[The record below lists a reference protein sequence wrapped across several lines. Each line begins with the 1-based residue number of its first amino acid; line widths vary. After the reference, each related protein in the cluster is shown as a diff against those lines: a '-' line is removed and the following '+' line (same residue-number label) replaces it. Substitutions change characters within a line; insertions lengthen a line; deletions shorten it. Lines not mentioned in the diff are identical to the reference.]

1 MYRRIVGEDSDLYG
15 AFRDADAGIEFFVDS
30 LTIHFFHFIF
40 WRCTVI
46 SELMINEQIRDKE
59 VRLIGAD
66 GSQLGIFSAYN
77 AQKIADEAHLDL
89 VKISPNAV
97 PPVCKVM
104 DYGKYRYEQS
114 KKEKE
119 AKKNQKIVELKE
131 IRLSMTIDDGD
142 LNTKA
147 KTAAKFLKE
156 GNKVK
161 VSLRMRGRQMVYV
174 NEGIAVVLKFAELLT
189 EVAVIEKKPVA
200 EGRFISMVIAPVGTK
215 ATTHTK
221 QTLNGGNKDA

>member
-1 MYRRIVGEDSDLYG
+1 MWTFSV
-15 AFRDADAGIEFFVDS
+15 
-30 LTIHFFHFIF
+30 HIF
-40 WRCTVI
+40 LFSEVI
-46 SELMINEQIRDKE
+46 IIKELQINEQIRDKE

-156 GNKVK
+156 GNKV
-161 VSLRMRGRQMVYV
+161 
-174 NEGIAVVLKFAELLT
+174 IVVDNFCDFYNPKIKEDNVKHNLNNANYTLKR
-189 EVAVIEKKPVA
+189 IDI
-200 EGRFISMVIAPVGTK
+200 R
-215 ATTHTK
+215 
-221 QTLNGGNKDA
+221 NR

>member
-1 MYRRIVGEDSDLYG
+1 MK
-15 AFRDADAGIEFFVDS
+15 
-30 LTIHFFHFIF
+30 
-40 WRCTVI
+40 
-46 SELMINEQIRDKE
+46 ELQINEQIRDKE

-174 NEGIAVVLKFAELLT
+174 NEGIAVVLKFAELLN

>member
-1 MYRRIVGEDSDLYG
+1 MWTFSV
-15 AFRDADAGIEFFVDS
+15 
-30 LTIHFFHFIF
+30 HIF
-40 WRCTVI
+40 LFSEVI
-46 SELMINEQIRDKE
+46 IIKELQINEQIRDKE

-200 EGRFISMVIAPVGTK
+200 EGRCISMVIAPVGTK

>member
-1 MYRRIVGEDSDLYG
+1 MFDDVCFLST
-15 AFRDADAGIEFFVDS
+15 FFYFVEVN
-30 LTIHFFHFIF
+30 IIK
-40 WRCTVI
+40 
-46 SELMINEQIRDKE
+46 ELQINEQIRDKE

-89 VKISPNAV
+89 VKISPNAT
-97 PPVCKVM
+97 PPVCRIM

-131 IRLSMTIDDGD
+131 IRLSMTIDGGD
-142 LNTKA
+142 LVTKA
-147 KTAAKFLKE
+147 KNATKFIKE

-174 NEGIAVVLKFAELLT
+174 SEGIAVMTRFAEILKD
-189 EVAVIEKKPVA
+189 VAMIEKQPVA
-200 EGRFISMVIAPVGTK
+200 EGRYINMVMAPCSTK
-215 ATTHTK
+215 SATSAK
-221 QTLNGGNKDA
+221 QQLSNGGNKDA

>member
-1 MYRRIVGEDSDLYG
+1 MWTFSV
-15 AFRDADAGIEFFVDS
+15 
-30 LTIHFFHFIF
+30 HIF
-40 WRCTVI
+40 LFSEVI
-46 SELMINEQIRDKE
+46 IIKELQINEQIRDKE

-174 NEGIAVVLKFAELLT
+174 NEGIAVVLKFAELLK

>member
-1 MYRRIVGEDSDLYG
+1 MWTFSV
-15 AFRDADAGIEFFVDS
+15 
-30 LTIHFFHFIF
+30 HIF
-40 WRCTVI
+40 LFSEVI
-46 SELMINEQIRDKE
+46 IIKELQINEQIRDKE

-142 LNTKA
+142 LNTQA

>member
-1 MYRRIVGEDSDLYG
+1 MWTFSV
-15 AFRDADAGIEFFVDS
+15 
-30 LTIHFFHFIF
+30 HIF
-40 WRCTVI
+40 LFSEVI
-46 SELMINEQIRDKE
+46 IIKELQINEQIRDKE

-104 DYGKYRYEQS
+104 DYGKYRYEHS

>member
-1 MYRRIVGEDSDLYG
+1 MWTFSV
-15 AFRDADAGIEFFVDS
+15 
-30 LTIHFFHFIF
+30 HIF
-40 WRCTVI
+40 LFSEVI
-46 SELMINEQIRDKE
+46 IIKELQINEQIRDKE

-174 NEGIAVVLKFAELLT
+174 NEGIAVVLKFAELLN

>member
-1 MYRRIVGEDSDLYG
+1 MWTFSV
-15 AFRDADAGIEFFVDS
+15 
-30 LTIHFFHFIF
+30 HIF
-40 WRCTVI
+40 LFSEVI
-46 SELMINEQIRDKE
+46 IIKELQINEQIRDKE

-215 ATTHTK
+215 ATTYTK

>member
-1 MYRRIVGEDSDLYG
+1 MWTFSV
-15 AFRDADAGIEFFVDS
+15 
-30 LTIHFFHFIF
+30 HIF
-40 WRCTVI
+40 LFSEVI
-46 SELMINEQIRDKE
+46 IIKELQINEQIRDKE

-156 GNKVK
+156 GNKGK

>member
-1 MYRRIVGEDSDLYG
+1 MRAFSVRIFLFSE
-15 AFRDADAGIEFFVDS
+15 
-30 LTIHFFHFIF
+30 
-40 WRCTVI
+40 VI
-46 SELMINEQIRDKE
+46 IIKELQINEQIRDKE

-89 VKISPNAV
+89 VKISPTAT
-97 PPVCKVM
+97 PPVCKIV

-114 KKEKE
+114 KREKE
-119 AKKNQKIVELKE
+119 AKKNQKTVELKE

-156 GNKVK
+156 GDKVK
-161 VSLRMRGRQMVYV
+161 ISLRMRGRQMVYV
-174 NEGIAVVLKFAELLT
+174 NEGISVVLKFAELLGDS
-189 EVAVIEKKPVA
+189 VAVEKKPVA
-200 EGRFISMVIAPVGTK
+200 EGRYITMVVAPANAK
-215 ATTHTK
+215 SATATK

>member
-1 MYRRIVGEDSDLYG
+1 MWTFSV
-15 AFRDADAGIEFFVDS
+15 
-30 LTIHFFHFIF
+30 HIF
-40 WRCTVI
+40 LFSEVI
-46 SELMINEQIRDKE
+46 IIKELQINEQIRDKE

-174 NEGIAVVLKFAELLT
+174 NEGIAVVLKFAELLK

-200 EGRFISMVIAPVGTK
+200 EGRFISMVIAPIGTK

>member
-1 MYRRIVGEDSDLYG
+1 MW
-15 AFRDADAGIEFFVDS
+15 AFSV
-30 LTIHFFHFIF
+30 HIF
-40 WRCTVI
+40 LFSEVI
-46 SELMINEQIRDKE
+46 IIKELQINEQIRDKE

-174 NEGIAVVLKFAELLT
+174 NEGIAVVLKFAELLN

>member
-1 MYRRIVGEDSDLYG
+1 MPSGSLYRQFSCRSECGLFRF
-15 AFRDADAGIEFFVDS
+15 AFFLFSE
-30 LTIHFFHFIF
+30 
-40 WRCTVI
+40 VI
-46 SELMINEQIRDKE
+46 IIKELQINEQIRDKE

-89 VKISPNAV
+89 VKISPTAT
-97 PPVCKVM
+97 PPVCKIV

-119 AKKNQKIVELKE
+119 AKKNQKTVELKE

-156 GNKVK
+156 GDKVK
-161 VSLRMRGRQMVYV
+161 ISLRMRGRQMVYV
-174 NEGIAVVLKFAELLT
+174 NEGISVVLKFAELLGDS
-189 EVAVIEKKPVA
+189 VAVEKKPVA
-200 EGRFISMVIAPVGTK
+200 EGRYITMVVASANAK
-215 ATTHTK
+215 SATATK

>member
-1 MYRRIVGEDSDLYG
+1 MWTFSV
-15 AFRDADAGIEFFVDS
+15 
-30 LTIHFFHFIF
+30 HIF
-40 WRCTVI
+40 LFSEVI
-46 SELMINEQIRDKE
+46 IIKELQINEQIRDKE

-200 EGRFISMVIAPVGTK
+200 EGLFISMVIAPVGTK

>member
-1 MYRRIVGEDSDLYG
+1 MW
-15 AFRDADAGIEFFVDS
+15 AFSV
-30 LTIHFFHFIF
+30 HIF
-40 WRCTVI
+40 LFSEVI
-46 SELMINEQIRDKE
+46 IIKELQINEQIRDKE

-174 NEGIAVVLKFAELLT
+174 NEGIAVVLKFAELLK

>member
-1 MYRRIVGEDSDLYG
+1 
-15 AFRDADAGIEFFVDS
+15 
-30 LTIHFFHFIF
+30 
-40 WRCTVI
+40 
-46 SELMINEQIRDKE
+46 
-59 VRLIGAD
+59 
-66 GSQLGIFSAYN
+66 
-77 AQKIADEAHLDL
+77 
-89 VKISPNAV
+89 
-97 PPVCKVM
+97 
-104 DYGKYRYEQS
+104 
-114 KKEKE
+114 
-119 AKKNQKIVELKE
+119 
-131 IRLSMTIDDGD
+131 MTIDDGD

>member
-1 MYRRIVGEDSDLYG
+1 MW
-15 AFRDADAGIEFFVDS
+15 AFSV
-30 LTIHFFHFIF
+30 HIF
-40 WRCTVI
+40 LFSEVI
-46 SELMINEQIRDKE
+46 IIKELQINEQIRDKE

-174 NEGIAVVLKFAELLT
+174 NEGIAVVLKFAELLK

-200 EGRFISMVIAPVGTK
+200 EGRFISMVIAPIGTK

>member
-1 MYRRIVGEDSDLYG
+1 MVSLSGYLYG
-15 AFRDADAGIEFFVDS
+15 QGGLAVSECGLFRFTFFLFS
-30 LTIHFFHFIF
+30 E
-40 WRCTVI
+40 VI
-46 SELMINEQIRDKE
+46 IIKELQINEQIRDKE

>member
-1 MYRRIVGEDSDLYG
+1 MWTFSV
-15 AFRDADAGIEFFVDS
+15 
-30 LTIHFFHFIF
+30 HIF
-40 WRCTVI
+40 LFSEVI
-46 SELMINEQIRDKE
+46 IIKELQINEQIRDKE

-89 VKISPNAV
+89 VKMSPNAV

>member
-1 MYRRIVGEDSDLYG
+1 MWTFSV
-15 AFRDADAGIEFFVDS
+15 
-30 LTIHFFHFIF
+30 HIF
-40 WRCTVI
+40 LFSEVI
-46 SELMINEQIRDKE
+46 IIKELQINEQIRDKE

-119 AKKNQKIVELKE
+119 AKKNQKIVELTE

>member
-1 MYRRIVGEDSDLYG
+1 MW
-15 AFRDADAGIEFFVDS
+15 AFSV
-30 LTIHFFHFIF
+30 HIF
-40 WRCTVI
+40 LFSEVI
-46 SELMINEQIRDKE
+46 IIKELQINEQIRDKE

>member
-1 MYRRIVGEDSDLYG
+1 MWTFSV
-15 AFRDADAGIEFFVDS
+15 
-30 LTIHFFHFIF
+30 HIF
-40 WRCTVI
+40 LFSEVI
-46 SELMINEQIRDKE
+46 IIKELQINEQIRDKE

-131 IRLSMTIDDGD
+131 IRFSNL
-142 LNTKA
+142 
-147 KTAAKFLKE
+147 
-156 GNKVK
+156 
-161 VSLRMRGRQMVYV
+161 
-174 NEGIAVVLKFAELLT
+174 
-189 EVAVIEKKPVA
+189 
-200 EGRFISMVIAPVGTK
+200 
-215 ATTHTK
+215 
-221 QTLNGGNKDA
+221 

>member
-1 MYRRIVGEDSDLYG
+1 MWTFSV
-15 AFRDADAGIEFFVDS
+15 
-30 LTIHFFHFIF
+30 HIF
-40 WRCTVI
+40 LFSEVI
-46 SELMINEQIRDKE
+46 IIKELQINEQIRDKE

-200 EGRFISMVIAPVGTK
+200 EGRFISMVIAPVGTQ

>member
-1 MYRRIVGEDSDLYG
+1 MWTFSV
-15 AFRDADAGIEFFVDS
+15 
-30 LTIHFFHFIF
+30 HIF
-40 WRCTVI
+40 LFSEVI
-46 SELMINEQIRDKE
+46 IIKELQINEQIRDKE

-77 AQKIADEAHLDL
+77 AQKIADEAHLDM

-174 NEGIAVVLKFAELLT
+174 NEGIAVVLKFAELLK

>member
-1 MYRRIVGEDSDLYG
+1 MRNVSFLF
-15 AFRDADAGIEFFVDS
+15 AFFCFVE
-30 LTIHFFHFIF
+30 
-40 WRCTVI
+40 VI
-46 SELMINEQIRDKE
+46 IIKELQINEQIRDKE

-66 GSQLGIFSAYN
+66 GAQLGIFSAYN

-89 VKISPNAV
+89 VKISPNAT
-97 PPVCKVM
+97 PPVCRIM

-147 KTAAKFLKE
+147 KNATKFIKE

-174 NEGIAVVLKFAELLT
+174 SEGIAVMAKFSEFLKD
-189 EVAVIEKKPVA
+189 VAVVEKQPVA
-200 EGRFISMVIAPVGTK
+200 EGRYINMVMAPISTK
-215 ATTHTK
+215 NATSSK
-221 QTLNGGNKDA
+221 QTSNGGNKDA

>member
-1 MYRRIVGEDSDLYG
+1 MWTFSV
-15 AFRDADAGIEFFVDS
+15 
-30 LTIHFFHFIF
+30 HIF
-40 WRCTVI
+40 LFSEVI
-46 SELMINEQIRDKE
+46 IIKELQINEQIRDKE

-119 AKKNQKIVELKE
+119 AKTNQKIVELKE

-142 LNTKA
+142 LNTQA

-161 VSLRMRGRQMVYV
+161 VSLRMSGRQMVYV

>member
-1 MYRRIVGEDSDLYG
+1 MRAFSVRIFLFSE
-15 AFRDADAGIEFFVDS
+15 
-30 LTIHFFHFIF
+30 
-40 WRCTVI
+40 VI
-46 SELMINEQIRDKE
+46 IIKELQINEQIRDKE

-89 VKISPNAV
+89 VKISPTAT
-97 PPVCKVM
+97 PPVCKIV

-119 AKKNQKIVELKE
+119 AKKNQKTVELKE

-156 GNKVK
+156 GDKVK
-161 VSLRMRGRQMVYV
+161 ISLRMRGRQMVYV
-174 NEGIAVVLKFAELLT
+174 NEGISVVLKFAELLGDS
-189 EVAVIEKKPVA
+189 VAVEKKPVA
-200 EGRFISMVIAPVGTK
+200 EGRYITMVVAPANTK
-215 ATTHTK
+215 SATATK

>member
-1 MYRRIVGEDSDLYG
+1 MWTFSV
-15 AFRDADAGIEFFVDS
+15 
-30 LTIHFFHFIF
+30 HIF
-40 WRCTVI
+40 LFSEVI
-46 SELMINEQIRDKE
+46 IIKELQINEQIRDKE

>member
-1 MYRRIVGEDSDLYG
+1 ME
-15 AFRDADAGIEFFVDS
+15 
-30 LTIHFFHFIF
+30 
-40 WRCTVI
+40 VI
-46 SELMINEQIRDKE
+46 IIKELQINEQIRDKE

-89 VKISPNAV
+89 VKISPNAT

-119 AKKNQKIVELKE
+119 AKKNQKVVELKE

-147 KTAAKFLKE
+147 KNATKFIKE

-174 NEGIAVVLKFAELLT
+174 SEGIAVMAKFSDFLKD
-189 EVAVIEKKPVA
+189 VAVVEKQPVA
-200 EGRFISMVIAPVGTK
+200 EGRYINMVMGPIGTK
-215 ATTHTK
+215 NATPNNNK
-221 QTLNGGNKDA
+221 QSNGGNKDA

>member
-1 MYRRIVGEDSDLYG
+1 MWTFSVHTFLFSE
-15 AFRDADAGIEFFVDS
+15 
-30 LTIHFFHFIF
+30 
-40 WRCTVI
+40 VI
-46 SELMINEQIRDKE
+46 IIKELQINEQIRDKE

>member
-1 MYRRIVGEDSDLYG
+1 MD
-15 AFRDADAGIEFFVDS
+15 FFGS
-30 LTIHFFHFIF
+30 HFLFSE
-40 WRCTVI
+40 VI
-46 SELMINEQIRDKE
+46 IIKELQINEQIRDKE

-142 LNTKA
+142 LSTKA

-174 NEGIAVVLKFAELLT
+174 NEGIAVVLKFAELLN

-200 EGRFISMVIAPVGTK
+200 EGRFISMVIAPLGTK

>member
-1 MYRRIVGEDSDLYG
+1 MCGKIFPHNFFGEDTP
-15 AFRDADAGIEFFVDS
+15 IK
-30 LTIHFFHFIF
+30 
-40 WRCTVI
+40 
-46 SELMINEQIRDKE
+46 ELQINEQIRDKE
-59 VRLIGAD
+59 IRLIGAD
-66 GSQLGIFSAYN
+66 GSQLGILSAYN

-89 VKISPNAV
+89 VKISPNAT
-97 PPVCKVM
+97 PPVCKIM

-142 LNTKA
+142 LGTKA
-147 KTAAKFLKE
+147 KNATKFIKE

-174 NEGIAVVLKFAELLT
+174 SEGIAVMTKFSEFLKD
-189 EVAVIEKKPVA
+189 VAVVEKQPVA
-200 EGRFISMVIAPVGTK
+200 EGRYINMVMAPCGTK
-215 ATTHTK
+215 NTTSK
-221 QTLNGGNKDA
+221 QQTSNGGNKDA